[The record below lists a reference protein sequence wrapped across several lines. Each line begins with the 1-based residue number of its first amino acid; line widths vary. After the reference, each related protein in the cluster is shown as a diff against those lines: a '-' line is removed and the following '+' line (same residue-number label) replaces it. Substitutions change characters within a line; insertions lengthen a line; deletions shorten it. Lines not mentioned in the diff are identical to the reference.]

1 MAGQVVVSII
11 IPAYKSTWFEVAL
24 RSAIEQDYPHCEIII
39 GDDSPLNEIERIV
52 DKLRTQSSFPIFYRR
67 NTPAQG
73 EMNNITTSLEQAR
86 GEFIKFL
93 YDDDLLKPNC
103 ISALVEAINRHPDII
118 MATSRRD
125 LIDAAGKHRPD
136 FLATVPPVSQDSVLY
151 GPDLARFQ
159 ADQIINFVGEPS
171 TVLIRTA
178 VLHDLLATGEKL
190 PALIGEDMPFLG
202 DLALYTKVLRHGHL
216 AYLCQSLSQFRIS
229 RTQVSQQAR
238 DDDSVACV
246 THRKYP
252 EFVRQLGWYN
262 DVLKPGHMR
271 VAPLVAPTSFTEQDI
286 ASELNNGLT
295 DSHFKEWFA
304 QRCMLPVQDKLIE
317 DWFSG
322 HGKSTLC
329 TLFIDVRT
337 SDEASWRKT
346 WQSLPIKVAGLSWQI
361 IALVDVKADFIP
373 VDIEQISINQ
383 SQGIAVLNE
392 RMAELQSDWILLV
405 DSGCELL
412 PSGIAALATGLSNA
426 TGCHAI
432 FADEIYPLNGKFI
445 GASFRPDFNLD
456 LFLSYPAQ
464 MAHHWLLRR
473 EWLVQTGGFNPSYS
487 VAFEFEALVRL
498 IENQGFSSIGH
509 LPEPLVANVHALTGN
524 AEELQVLKAHL
535 SRRGYTNGEVDATA
549 HGPYRI
555 KYQHAETPLVTIVVL
570 ARELI
575 NLIACITSLLEKT
588 TYLNYELLIVADD
601 TADSGRKNW
610 LDNVKEIDP
619 QRIKVVKFSGA
630 WQRAAM
636 INVAADNAQGDYLL
650 FLHGD
655 IAVINPDWLNNMLN
669 HALRPE
675 VGIVGAK
682 QIHANNL
689 IRHAGYILGING
701 VASEPFY
708 GMDDK
713 LTGHMSRLQA
723 DQNYSAVSGDF
734 MLVRK
739 EIFSAVGGFDTDL
752 EHFDDIDFC
761 LRVRQLGLL
770 TVWTPY
776 VRGLRQP
783 AKNEAQD
790 CALENN
796 KALREQSEAVMF
808 ERWLPIISQD
818 PAYNVNLTLSN
829 INFNIGADSQLSWRP
844 LSWHPLP
851 VVMPHMADMAGCG
864 YYRIIKPFEAMQK
877 AGLVDGKLSANM
889 LGLPELERY
898 KPDSMIIQ
906 RRIGPEFH
914 EWMHK
919 ISKFNKSFK
928 VYELDD
934 YLPNI
939 PLKNHHRSQFGNDVL
954 KMIRRSLSFMDRFVV
969 STEPLAEVF
978 TNYHH
983 DIVVMPNRL
992 SEDWWGNLQS
1002 LRNQGKKPRVGWAGG
1017 SSHTGDLEMIA
1028 DVIKEFANDVEWV
1041 FFGMCPAKLRPYVHE
1056 FHTGVDIEAY
1066 PAKLAS
1072 LNLDLALAPVEDNL
1086 FNACKSNLR
1095 LLEYGA
1101 CGIPVIC
1108 SDMPCYRGSLP
1119 VTRVRNR
1126 FKDWRDAIRMHL
1138 NDPDASARMGQ
1149 ELRQV
1154 LRQDWMLNG
1163 DNLARWSKAW
1173 IPG

>member
-24 RSAIEQDYPHCEIII
+24 RSAIEQDYPYCEIII

-52 DKLRTQSSFPIFYRR
+52 EKFKAQSSFPIVYRR
-67 NTPAQG
+67 NIPAQG
-73 EMNNITTSLEQAR
+73 EMNNITASIALAR
-86 GEFIKFL
+86 GELVKFL
-93 YDDDLLKPNC
+93 YDDDLLKPHC
-103 ISALVEAINRHPDII
+103 VSALVEAINQHPDII

-125 LIDAAGKHRPD
+125 LVDASGKPRSD
-136 FLATVPPVSQDSVLY
+136 FLATIPPVSQDSVLY

-171 TVLIRTA
+171 SVLIRTTA
-178 VLHDLLATGEKL
+178 LRELIATGERL
-190 PALIGEDMPFLG
+190 PALIGENMPFLG

-216 AYLCQSLSQFRIS
+216 AYLCQPLSQFRIS
-229 RTQVSQQAR
+229 RTQVSQRAR
-238 DDDSVACV
+238 DDDSVARE

-252 EFVRQLGWYN
+252 EFVKQLGWYN
-262 DVLKPGHMR
+262 ASLKPGHMR
-271 VAPLVAPTSFTEQDI
+271 VAPLAAPTSFTEQDI
-286 ASELNNGLT
+286 ASELNNGFI

-304 QRCMLPVQDKLIE
+304 QRSMLPVQHKLI
-317 DWFSG
+317 DNWFSE
-322 HGKSTLC
+322 HGKSAFC
-329 TLFIDVRT
+329 TLFIDART
-337 SDEASWRKT
+337 SDKASWDKT
-346 WQSLPIKVAGLSWQI
+346 WQSLQIKVAGLRWQI
-361 IALVDVKADFIP
+361 MALVDEEADFIP
-373 VDIEQISINQ
+373 TNIEQISVNQ
-383 SQGIAVLNE
+383 TQGIATLNAKI
-392 RMAELQSDWILLV
+392 AELQSDWILFV
-405 DSGCELL
+405 TSGCELL
-412 PSGIAALATGLSNA
+412 PSGMAALATGLSSA
-426 TGCHAI
+426 SGCHAI
-432 FADEIYPLNGKFI
+432 FADEIFPLNGKPI

-456 LFLSYPAQ
+456 LFLSYPTQ
-464 MAHHWLLRR
+464 MAYHWLLRR
-473 EWLVQTGGFNPSYS
+473 EWLVQAGGFNPAYS
-487 VAFEFEALVRL
+487 EAFEFEALVRL
-498 IENQGFSSIGH
+498 IENQGFSTIGH
-509 LPEPLVANVHALTGN
+509 LPEPLITNIN
-524 AEELQVLKAHL
+524 ARKGHTEELQILKAHL
-535 SRRGYTNGEVDATA
+535 SRRGYDHGEIDTTA

-555 KYQHAETPLVTIVVL
+555 KYQHAETPLITVVVL
-570 ARELI
+570 ARDLI
-575 NLIACITSLLEKT
+575 NLIACVTSLLEKT
-588 TYLNYELLIVADD
+588 TYFNYELLIVADNTGD
-601 TADSGRKNW
+601 AEREGWLGQVKN
-610 LDNVKEIDP
+610 IDP
-619 QRIKVVKFSGA
+619 QRINVISFPDS
-630 WQRAAM
+630 WQRASM
-636 INVAADNAQGDYLL
+636 INLAAAHARGEYLL

-655 IAVINPDWLNNMLN
+655 IAVVNHDWLNNLLN

-675 VGIVGAK
+675 VAIVGAK
-682 QIHANNL
+682 QIYANNL

-701 VASEPFY
+701 VAGEPFY

-713 LTGHMSRLQA
+713 LSGHMSRLQA

-739 EIFSAVGGFDTDL
+739 AIFEAVGGFDADL
-752 EHFDDIDFC
+752 AHFDDIDFC
-761 LRVRQLGLL
+761 LRVRQQGLL

-783 AKNEAQD
+783 VKNETQAG
-790 CALENN
+790 ALE
-796 KALREQSEAVMF
+796 KDKVLREQSETIMF

-818 PAYNVNLTLSN
+818 PAYNVNLTLAN
-829 INFNIGADSQLSWRP
+829 INFNLGADSQLSWRP
-844 LSWHPLP
+844 LSWRPLP
-851 VVMPHMADMAGCG
+851 VVMAHMADMAGCG

-877 AGLVDGKLSANM
+877 TGLVDGKLSVNM
-889 LGLPELERY
+889 LSLPELERY
-898 KPDSMIIQ
+898 QPDSMIIQ
-906 RRIGPEFH
+906 RRIDPEFH

-928 VYELDD
+928 IFELDD

-969 STEPLAEVF
+969 STEPLAEAF
-978 TNYHH
+978 ANYHP

-1028 DVIKEFANDVEWV
+1028 DVVKEFANEVEWV
-1041 FFGMCPAKLRPYVHE
+1041 FFGMCPAKLSPYVHE

-1072 LNLDLALAPVEDNL
+1072 LNLDLALAPVEDNF

-1108 SDMPCYRGSLP
+1108 SDVPCYRGDLP

-1138 NDPDASARMGQ
+1138 SDPDASARMGD
-1149 ELRQV
+1149 ELQQV
-1154 LRQDWMLNG
+1154 LQRDWMLNG
-1163 DNLARWSKAW
+1163 DNLIRWSKAW
-1173 IPG
+1173 IPD